1 MKQSKIILI
10 VGVLISAFMLSSLL
24 TSCKVNSYAKKRKE
38 EKAVISNYLKDHN
51 IQVSTDSLLC
61 DTLQAPWPEN
71 FYFKTYRGAYV
82 RITKRDRK
90 KAVATTGKTLV
101 LRYIMYNLPN
111 DQTPVF
117 DNLKS
122 REGEYF
128 VYTKN
133 GTAPCIGWN
142 DAIPFMRHDGECEM
156 IIESVIGTENQ
167 QKEVYAQKVNVVS
180 FTVSNN

>member
-90 KAVATTGKTLV
+90 KAVATTGKT
-101 LRYIMYNLPN
+101 
-111 DQTPVF
+111 
-117 DNLKS
+117 
-122 REGEYF
+122 
-128 VYTKN
+128 
-133 GTAPCIGWN
+133 
-142 DAIPFMRHDGECEM
+142 
-156 IIESVIGTENQ
+156 
-167 QKEVYAQKVNVVS
+167 
-180 FTVSNN
+180 